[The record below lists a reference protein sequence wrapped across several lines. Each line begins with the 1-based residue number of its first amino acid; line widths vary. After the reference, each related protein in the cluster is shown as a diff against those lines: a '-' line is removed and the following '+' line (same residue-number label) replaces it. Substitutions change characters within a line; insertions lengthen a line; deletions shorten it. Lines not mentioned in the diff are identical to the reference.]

1 MGYTSSPSTSS
12 SSTGNREM
20 DELMKLFTQYMKL
33 TAERQDLEEQLS
45 EVNDEIEILS
55 EKIRNHPNADQ
66 LSTLIGSA
74 TKKPNNNRR

>member
-1 MGYTSSPSTSS
+1 MGFTSSPSTS

-45 EVNDEIEILS
+45 EVNNEIEILS

-66 LSTLIGSA
+66 LSALIGSA